1 MNCANFSFPQ
11 SAVSDFISA
20 NTNDEGSHHILK
32 DCLQHIFDSHSDF
45 WTRAP
50 WMSKKEDVRRVFQS
64 INEEIKGGKDGS
76 AEDVFGFE
84 MNSSVQR
91 HDSIKDFSKMKIAVA
106 AAERPVFMNSEPLL
120 QFHVDRPEQTGSST
134 RFMYYDSEITSVIR
148 YAHCSDKFAS
158 STMDIIRSHLF
169 PYNSHAVI
177 LEEATP
183 LSLNVGIE
191 WETLGCAQFLFF
203 EP

>member
-1 MNCANFSFPQ
+1 MDCANFSPQ

-20 NTNDEGSHHILK
+20 NVNDEGSHHILK
-32 DCLQHIFDSHSDF
+32 DYLHNIFDTSSDF

-50 WMSKKEDVRRVFQS
+50 WMSKKEDLRRVFQS
-64 INEEIKGGKDGS
+64 INDEIKGGKDGN
-76 AEDVFGFE
+76 AEEISGFE
-84 MNSSVQR
+84 TNGSVQR
-91 HDSIKDFSKMKIAVA
+91 PDSTKDLSKMKIALA
-106 AAERPVFMNSEPLL
+106 AAERPVFMNFEPLL

-158 STMDIIRSHLF
+158 STMEIVRYHLF
-169 PYNSHAVI
+169 PYNSAI
-177 LEEATP
+177 LEEAAP

-191 WETLGCAQFLFF
+191 WETLG
-203 EP
+203 